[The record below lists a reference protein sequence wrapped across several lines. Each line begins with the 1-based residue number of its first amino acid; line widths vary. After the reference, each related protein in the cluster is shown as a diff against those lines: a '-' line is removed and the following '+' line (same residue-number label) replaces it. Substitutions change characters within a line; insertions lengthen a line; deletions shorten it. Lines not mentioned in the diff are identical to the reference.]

1 MKGTVEK
8 RIVERLQEFTDALE
22 RGENISDKFTI
33 RRVVRTVEPKSYEP
47 RAVKK
52 VRKSLGASQSV
63 FALFLG
69 VSVKTISAWE
79 QGVNPPNRMA
89 RRFLDEIRQDSEHY
103 RKRLLQLVNGGQAS
117 R

>member
-1 MKGTVEK
+1 MKGSVEK
-8 RIVERLQEFTDALE
+8 RIVDRLQEFTEALE
-22 RGENISDKFTI
+22 RGEKISDKFTI
-33 RRVVRTVEPKSYEP
+33 RRVVRRVEPKPYEP

-52 VRKSLGASQSV
+52 VRQSLGASQSV

-89 RRFLDEIRQDSEHY
+89 RRFMDEIRKDPEHY
-103 RKRLLQLVNGGQAS
+103 RKRLLQIVDGG
-117 R
+117 